1 MVERKIKNMN
11 LYVFERDGKP
21 TDDFIQEVNEWVNL
35 HKELQVI
42 DYILGKLCPH
52 SKSLRLSLSSTS
64 PMSLIEVFVPL
75 NSFFI

>member
-42 DYILGKLCPH
+42 DWRTPARDRRECRG
-52 SKSLRLSLSSTS
+52 
-64 PMSLIEVFVPL
+64 
-75 NSFFI
+75 